1 MAPPGRRRGLSS
13 PHALLLFLLVCI
25 LFSTA
30 SAASA
35 VLGIDLGTEYIK
47 AALVKPGISLEIVLT
62 KDSKRK
68 EAATLALKPSRLQAT
83 DPEALPERLYGGD
96 AIALAGRFPGDV
108 YPNLKTLLGVDV
120 DSDWAGEYQRRYPGL
135 RVESMVRNE
144 TLKQGTVGFK
154 SQVFDK
160 TEPPFM
166 VEELLAME
174 LKNIK
179 ANADA
184 TAGQGADITDV
195 VLTVPAFYTA
205 EEKRAL
211 KLASDL
217 AGLRVLGLIS
227 DGLAVGINYATSRT
241 FSSIS
246 DGAAPEYHLVYDM
259 GAGSTTATLL
269 RFQGRTVR
277 DIGKRNKTIQEVQ
290 VVSSNWKKNLGGD
303 AWNQLMVEDMVAKL
317 VDTPKMRA
325 LGVMSIDVWKNA
337 KTIARLW
344 KEAERMR
351 QVLSANSQTA
361 ASLEGLYFE
370 DVNFK
375 YKVSRADFEELAV
388 FQASQVSVPLVH
400 ALDTAGISIQQ
411 LSSVILHGGAVRT
424 PFVQKHL
431 EAVAGGPSKIRTNVN
446 ADEAAVLGAA
456 FKAAGLSPSFRVK
469 DIRADDSPGFDVRLR
484 WTSDGKDRTQKVFT
498 QKSLIGPEKQVP
510 FRTQENFSLDLTQ
523 MIDDRDVPVLE
534 VSVNNLTASAAQL
547 KDKYGCTSANISTK
561 LTIRLSPLDG
571 LPEVLSGTVSCEI
584 EATKEGGV
592 MDNVR
597 GLFGFGSKK
606 ADGQERLQ
614 ENSSEADTTSATIPT
629 DEATS
634 TRSSTSTSMT
644 DKAAKPSSTT
654 VAIPLSVTTRP
665 LGLNLPIPPEQ
676 LTRIRTRL
684 TRLDTSDLARSR
696 RAEALNILESFTYRA
711 RDYITDPT
719 FIIHSSQQ
727 TRDTLEQKLNEAS
740 EWLYGD
746 GVDAKLSDF
755 QDRLK
760 ELKGLVE
767 PVLKRREEA
776 SKREGAIEKL
786 NEGLEQMEGM
796 MKMVES
802 SIEKAAEDAKQSAEM
817 EAAAAASAASQAE
830 SSTPTEMSGDAG
842 SDDVDELDDDPYST
856 TSSSTASSA
865 SQPSETNDSPVISPY
880 NAADL
885 STLQSS
891 YDAVSKWLQDK
902 LSAQSKLGDHDDPAV
917 LVRELEQK
925 ATELQNVV
933 RDVVVKNIRIPAQ
946 KKAKA
951 KVKPK
956 ASKAGATGVKKSTA
970 VKGKQM
976 KSASPSAATNG
987 DGGGDV
993 DERQGTVTATATA
1006 ASAPSSSSGS
1016 SSSSSHTRDEL

>member
-1 MAPPGRRRGLSS
+1 MAPPGRRRVPPTHTLL
-13 PHALLLFLLVCI
+13 PFLLLCV
-25 LFSTA
+25 LFSSA

-47 AALVKPGISLEIVLT
+47 AALVKPGIPLEIVLT

-68 EAATLALKPSRLQAT
+68 EAATLAFKPSRLQAT

-120 DSDWAGEYQRRYPGL
+120 GSEWAQEYQRRYPGL
-135 RVESMVRNE
+135 SVESMVRNE
-144 TLKQGTVGFK
+144 TLKQATVAFK
-154 SQVFDK
+154 SQVFEK

-166 VEELLAME
+166 LEELLAME

-179 ANADA
+179 ANADV

-211 KLASDL
+211 ELAADL

-227 DGLAVGINYATSRT
+227 DGLAVGVNYATSRT
-241 FSSIS
+241 FPSIS

-269 RFQGRTVR
+269 RFQGRTVK

-290 VVSSNWKKNLGGD
+290 VVSSNWKKDLGGD
-303 AWNQLMVEDMVAKL
+303 AWNQLIVDDMVASF
-317 VDTPKMRA
+317 VDTPKMKA
-325 LGVMSIDVWKNA
+325 LDVMPIHVWKNA

-351 QVLSANSQTA
+351 QVLSANSQTSA
-361 ASLEGLYFE
+361 TLEGLFFE

-375 YKVSRADFEELAV
+375 YQLSRAEFEELAI

-400 ALDTAGISIQQ
+400 TLEAAGISVQQ
-411 LSSVILHGGAVRT
+411 LNSVILHGGAVRT

-469 DIRADDSPGFDVRLR
+469 DIRADDTSGFDVHLR
-484 WTSDGKDRTQKVFT
+484 WTSDGKERAQKVFT
-498 QKSLIGPEKQVP
+498 RKSLIGPEKQVP
-510 FRTQENFSLDLTQ
+510 FKTQEDFHLDLTQ
-523 MIDDRDVPVLE
+523 MVDEREIPVLE
-534 VSVNNLTASAAQL
+534 VSVSNLTASAAQL
-547 KDKYGCTSANISTK
+547 KDKYACTSANMSTK
-561 LTIRLSPLDG
+561 LTMRLSPLDG
-571 LPEVLSGTVSCEI
+571 LPEVLSGSVSCEV

-592 MDNVR
+592 MDNVK

-606 ADGQERLQ
+606 AEDQEPLQ
-614 ENSSEADTTSATIPT
+614 EDDSADADTTSATLST
-629 DEATS
+629 DEETS
-634 TRSSTSTSMT
+634 TSPSASTSTT
-644 DKAAKPSSTT
+644 DKATKPSSSI
-654 VAIPLSVTTRP
+654 VVIPLSLTTRP
-665 LGLNLPIPPEQ
+665 LGLNLPIPVDQ

-684 TRLDTSDLARSR
+684 AKLDASDLARSR
-696 RAEALNILESFTYRA
+696 RAEALNTLESFTYRA

-719 FIIHSSQQ
+719 FITHSTQEI
-727 TRDTLEQKLNEAS
+727 RDTLEQKLNEAS

-746 GVDAKLSDF
+746 GVDAKLRDF

-760 ELKGLVE
+760 ELKGIVE

-776 SKREGAIEKL
+776 SKRAGTIEKL
-786 NEGLEQMEGM
+786 NESLDQMKGM
-796 MKMVES
+796 IKMVES
-802 SIEKAAEDAKQSAEM
+802 SVEKAAEDAKQSAET
-817 EAAAAASAASQAE
+817 EAAAAAAAASAASETE
-830 SSTPTEMSGDAG
+830 SSASSEKNRDAEAEGD
-842 SDDVDELDDDPYST
+842 DELDDDPYST
-856 TSSSTASSA
+856 TSTSTASTPES
-865 SQPSETNDSPVISPY
+865 SETNDPSVISPY

-885 STLQSS
+885 SSLQSS
-891 YDAVSKWLQDK
+891 YDTVSRWLEEK
-902 LSAQSKLGDHDDPAV
+902 LSAQSQLGDHDDPVV

-925 ATELQNVV
+925 TGELQRVI

-946 KKAKA
+946 RKGKGPKAGGAGAGKKSKAK
-951 KVKPK
+951 
-956 ASKAGATGVKKSTA
+956 
-970 VKGKQM
+970 KGKQG
-976 KSASPSAATNG
+976 KSASASASATR
-987 DGGGDV
+987 DV
-993 DERQGTVTATATA
+993 DDGAETATSTSTPTSSSATA
-1006 ASAPSSSSGS
+1006 SSASGS
-1016 SSSSSHTRDEL
+1016 SHSRDEL